1 MVLSI
6 SYLESVISNLEY
18 QMPSIQYISTQETSM
33 PRKLVSE
40 NVQTQP
46 TQDTVSAVRADHT
59 SNGGISTLIRGLLLN
74 NSILEET
81 DIIDEMVDAQVDMMD
96 VDEDRCT
103 EPDVKGILKTV
114 KSKSMKPKHSK
125 QFRFNETVLVG
136 EVHSKEDYDRR
147 SDFHLVLTPEIAMAI
162 KTELN
167 DFKSNEMMVHL
178 QSRHMTHLFTI

>member
-6 SYLESVISNLEY
+6 NNLVLKY
-18 QMPSIQYISTQETSM
+18 QMPSIQYISTQETSI
-33 PRKLVSE
+33 PRKLVTD
-40 NVQTQP
+40 NAQTQL
-46 TQDTVSAVRADHT
+46 TQDTVSAVRADPT
-59 SNGGISTLIRGLLLN
+59 SNGSISTLIRGILMN
-74 NSILEET
+74 NSIIEEN
-81 DIIDEMVDAQVDMMD
+81 DAVDEMVDAQVDMMD

-103 EPDVKGILKTV
+103 ESDVEGILKTV
-114 KSKSMKPKHSK
+114 KSTSMKPKHSK

-167 DFKSNEMMVHL
+167 DFKSNEMMVHM